1 MRVGLNYYF
10 NLLFAM
16 GLLGLLSYY
25 FVVFTL
31 YIILVIQK
39 KVGYNFKKK
48 KLNIYKIGV
57 INFY

>member
-1 MRVGLNYYF
+1 MSVGLNYYF

-25 FVVFTL
+25 FVAFTL

-39 KVGYNFKKK
+39 KVGYNFLKKK
-48 KLNIYKIGV
+48 N
-57 INFY
+57 